1 MGASHPSGWVIV
13 FKMEDVASTLFWS
26 AFGMAILSAVYL
38 IVRWR
43 SELQQSKWW
52 TGVLVEGRKLSV
64 RVDHD
69 LCMGAASCVE
79 LAPEVFRLD
88 WSKRK
93 SMFDPA
99 PLEKIGEVGA
109 DPDKV
114 FFAAQ
119 SCPYRAIILEDSV
132 DGERIFP

>member
-1 MGASHPSGWVIV
+1 MI
-13 FKMEDVASTLFWS
+13 
-26 AFGMAILSAVYL
+26 
-38 IVRWR
+38 
-43 SELQQSKWW
+43 
-52 TGVLVEGRKLSV
+52 VEGRKLNV
-64 RVDHD
+64 RIDRD

-93 SMFDPA
+93 SMFDPV
-99 PLEKIGEVGA
+99 PLEKIGEVGV

-119 SCPYRAIILEDSV
+119 SCPYRAIVLEDAAN
-132 DGERIFP
+132 GERIFP